1 MERLKGLHTLWGARE
16 GAAAEKDP
24 CLRTCSANQAH
35 PPCVMARR
43 LTRAHPWVTNV
54 QKKSPCWC
62 WDRAVPALSSR
73 ITFSL
78 TQTVLVLLAIPPL
91 PVPTTICSPQP
102 RSFVPLRPKCA
113 PQQLLA
119 PSLLL
124 ARKRERWGRER
135 FPQLCAE
142 MLECVKRQSL
152 SPLQPTSCCC
162 HKSGERRGAGS
173 VGGTL

>member
-1 MERLKGLHTLWGARE
+1 MSELLQKKDLCLWA
-16 GAAAEKDP
+16 
-24 CLRTCSANQAH
+24 CSANQAN
-35 PPCVMARR
+35 PPRVVTRR
-43 LTRAHPWVTNV
+43 LTMGHPWVTNV
-54 QKKSPCWC
+54 QKKSPCQC
-62 WDRAVPALSSR
+62 WDGAVPALSSR

-78 TQTVLVLLAIPPL
+78 TQTMLVLLAIPPL
-91 PVPTTICSPQP
+91 PVPTAICSPQP
-102 RSFVPLRPKCA
+102 RSFVPLRPQMCTA
-113 PQQLLA
+113 ATPR
-119 PSLLL
+119 SLLL